1 VVEKFNTGRL
11 QRLASATPDVSRHAG
26 NAALHPF
33 DRQQGHTNPLGERGL
48 RPADQGARRPP
59 LPIYHD
65 FSSCY
70 FLYHN
75 RSYLL

>member
-33 DRQQGHTNPLGERGL
+33 DRQQGHTNPLSERGL

-65 FSSCY
+65 FFSCY

-75 RSYLL
+75 MSYLL